1 MRIAACI
8 KRVPITGGRI
18 LLTDDAR
25 AINTQHLGFTI
36 SPHEECGVEEAV
48 RLIEA
53 NKGDSVVLT
62 LGPSEAV
69 EQLRDAM
76 ALGIDRAIHLQ
87 TDGQEWDAEATAGAL
102 LEAIRADESANGPF
116 DIIFFGNESA
126 DSGGFQVGIRV
137 AYGLGRPCV
146 TGLKKVT
153 LEGSQVRCEQQ
164 VEGGRDV
171 YVVPLPAVLTVK
183 EGLNL
188 PRYPSVPGKMRA
200 RSKPVAVVTPSRPA
214 PPPELVKLAATPG
227 DPVEVTRLRWGGSLL
242 EEARLHSA
250 RPLITVAPHTVAADD
265 GPVPPEVDLH
275 HPHDRDMTVRVSD
288 HVEPSSAGVSL
299 AAAKVIVSGGR
310 GVGSKEGFAII
321 EELAALLGAAVGCSR
336 AVTSA
341 GWRPHTDQVG
351 QTGTKVA
358 PEVYIACGISGAT
371 QHMAGLKGAKRIVAI
386 NSDPQAPLMLNADYT
401 VTGDLKEIV
410 PAISAEIRRRR

>member
-1 MRIAACI
+1 MRVLATI

-18 LLTDDAR
+18 VLTEDSRTIDTR
-25 AINTQHLGFTI
+25 HLGFTM

-62 LGPSEAV
+62 LGPPEAV

-87 TDGQEWDAEATAGAL
+87 TDGQEWDAAGTAAAITG
-102 LEAIRADESANGPF
+102 AIRADEAAHGPF

-137 AYGLGRPCV
+137 AYALGRPCV

-153 LEGSQVRCEQQ
+153 LDGASVRCEQE

-171 YVVPLPAVLTVK
+171 YVVPLPAALTVK

-200 RSKPVAVVTPSRPA
+200 RSKPVAVSTPTRPA
-214 PPPELVKLAATPG
+214 PQLELVKLAVPAG
-227 DPVEVTRLRWGGSLL
+227 QGRRAESLGSG
-242 EEARLHSA
+242 AA
-250 RPLITVAPHTVAADD
+250 AAPAI
-265 GPVPPEVDLH
+265 VDLL
-275 HPHDRDMTVRVSD
+275 RK
-288 HVEPSSAGVSL
+288 AGFL
-299 AAAKVIVSGGR
+299 
-310 GVGSKEGFAII
+310 
-321 EELAALLGAAVGCSR
+321 
-336 AVTSA
+336 
-341 GWRPHTDQVG
+341 
-351 QTGTKVA
+351 
-358 PEVYIACGISGAT
+358 
-371 QHMAGLKGAKRIVAI
+371 
-386 NSDPQAPLMLNADYT
+386 
-401 VTGDLKEIV
+401 
-410 PAISAEIRRRR
+410 

>member
-1 MRIAACI
+1 VRILACV

-18 LLTDDAR
+18 ALTDDAR
-25 AINTQHLGFTI
+25 AINTQHLGFTV

-53 NKGDSVVLT
+53 NKGESVVLT
-62 LGPSEAV
+62 LGPPEAV

-102 LEAIRADESANGPF
+102 LDAVRADEAANGPF
-116 DIIFFGNESA
+116 DIMFFGNESA

-137 AYGLGRPCV
+137 AYALGRPCV

-153 LEGSQVRCEQQ
+153 LEASTVRCEQE

-200 RSKPVAVVTPSRPA
+200 RNKPVAVSTLSRPE
-214 PPPELVKLAATPG
+214 PRLELVRLAVPAGQGRRAESLGAGGAAAPAV
-227 DPVEVTRLRWGGSLL
+227 VEVLQK
-242 EEARLHSA
+242 
-250 RPLITVAPHTVAADD
+250 
-265 GPVPPEVDLH
+265 
-275 HPHDRDMTVRVSD
+275 
-288 HVEPSSAGVSL
+288 AGV
-299 AAAKVIVSGGR
+299 V
-310 GVGSKEGFAII
+310 
-321 EELAALLGAAVGCSR
+321 
-336 AVTSA
+336 
-341 GWRPHTDQVG
+341 
-351 QTGTKVA
+351 
-358 PEVYIACGISGAT
+358 
-371 QHMAGLKGAKRIVAI
+371 
-386 NSDPQAPLMLNADYT
+386 
-401 VTGDLKEIV
+401 
-410 PAISAEIRRRR
+410 

>member
-1 MRIAACI
+1 MRVLVTI

-18 LLTDDAR
+18 VLTEDAR
-25 AINTQHLGFTI
+25 TIDTRHLGFTM

-62 LGPSEAV
+62 LGPPEAV

-87 TDGQEWDAEATAGAL
+87 TDGQEWDAEGTAAAITG
-102 LEAIRADESANGPF
+102 AIRADEAAHGPF

-126 DSGGFQVGIRV
+126 DSGGFQVGIRA
-137 AYGLGRPCV
+137 AYALGRPCV

-153 LEGSQVRCEQQ
+153 LDGARVRCEQE

-200 RSKPVAVVTPSRPA
+200 RSKPVAVSTPTRPA
-214 PPPELVKLAATPG
+214 PRLELVKLAVPAG
-227 DPVEVTRLRWGGSLL
+227 QGRRAESLGSG
-242 EEARLHSA
+242 A
-250 RPLITVAPHTVAADD
+250 VAA
-265 GPVPPEVDLH
+265 PAV
-275 HPHDRDMTVRVSD
+275 
-288 HVEPSSAGVSL
+288 VE
-299 AAAKVIVSGGR
+299 
-310 GVGSKEGFAII
+310 
-321 EELAALLGAAVGCSR
+321 LLR
-336 AVTSA
+336 N
-341 GWRPHTDQVG
+341 
-351 QTGTKVA
+351 
-358 PEVYIACGISGAT
+358 
-371 QHMAGLKGAKRIVAI
+371 AGL
-386 NSDPQAPLMLNADYT
+386 L
-401 VTGDLKEIV
+401 
-410 PAISAEIRRRR
+410 